1 MNESSKGPK
10 WIIFFK
16 FKKRL
21 SGRFDRGLFDG
32 HSLSNFQRE
41 GNNIRQPEALLV
53 Q

>member
-1 MNESSKGPK
+1 MKVPK
-10 WIIFFK
+10 DQSGSFFFK